1 MAISVTRADV
11 KRKLMIATA
20 DTSYDS
26 AIDSLISE
34 MQPAIEYR
42 VDPSYLADT
51 ENAGLQATLKL
62 GMLEIICGEF
72 LEQTRRE
79 TGACEEF
86 TIAGLTVGARQERG
100 TALTQQGY
108 DRLTPY
114 ARSTAQDSTD
124 ALIASSTSQS
134 DRALPSDSGIW

>member
-1 MAISVTRADV
+1 MAISITKADV
-11 KRKLMIATA
+11 KRRLMIATA

-26 AIDSLISE
+26 AIDSLIAE

-42 VDPSYLADT
+42 IDPSYLAYTGD
-51 ENAGLQATLKL
+51 AGLQATLKL
-62 GMLEIICGEF
+62 GILEVVCGEF

-79 TGACEEF
+79 TGSCEEF

-100 TALTQQGY
+100 TALMQQGY

-114 ARSTAQDSTD
+114 WRGTAEDSTESR
-124 ALIASSTSQS
+124 IASSTSES
-134 DRALPSDSGIW
+134 ERALPAESGAW